1 MQADVQVREAIKN
14 PRIAFSVQ
22 APAGSGKTYALVQR
36 FLSLLTNAVTEP
48 EQIVALTFT
57 RKAAQE
63 MQHRILQAL
72 ETDEKVAAKDL
83 SMGWDL
89 RNNPNRLRILTIDAF
104 ALEIAQHSPFASQL
118 GTQWDLSMAPQRLY
132 TLAVEAYFKAQW
144 EAPEAGFVT
153 LYRYF
158 DHQLETLQSLLVAL
172 LAHRDQWAGLYR
184 QGWQRDLAQSQ
195 RQAWDCFV
203 ADKILGLEQ
212 SLPSVMQIALE
223 ELWQMHIALVGPA
236 ANSLARWQALGA
248 LFLTKEGTWR
258 KRAEFGAYKA
268 VDPNS
273 VLLKDFK
280 KEWKILHQELGGIT
294 HLPPIWQAVLALPQ
308 QLYLEEAQPLWEA
321 LSSVL
326 PTLVAHLLLV
336 FKQVQALDF
345 TEVTL
350 RAQAVLGEAE
360 NPSWHLYQLQQQIH
374 HVLVDEF
381 QDSSL
386 AHYTLFN
393 RLFTQEHQ
401 EHLRT
406 YFLVGDPMQ
415 SIYRFRGAQV
425 ELFGQVQ
432 ETGLGGQPP
441 EAVAFTRNFRSC
453 NTLVSFVNQVFA
465 ERAVYF
471 QEAQAVQDYQGKVLF
486 YAYEGKLDRAAGIA
500 QYVKKHQEQYPN
512 KSIALLVLAKSH
524 LEGLLPALKKAGV
537 AYQAYD
543 LQTLW
548 EVPALQDAY
557 TLLENLWLPQNSLA
571 FWALLRTPWMGCTAA
586 ELLAFKSA
594 GITTM
599 AQWLETPLMP
609 HPQKEVLVAWFEA
622 KGRLRL
628 QESFYG
634 VWLALGG
641 YPFEHADS
649 ETAFSQFL
657 ETVGQMEWH
666 NFSLETLEFKLKNS
680 YVTQGASEV
689 NVLHIM
695 TIHKSKGLEF
705 DTVILP
711 ELNSSIPPQP
721 APLFLAETLVT
732 SEGAQL
738 FVAPC
743 SKPEE
748 GKGLYHYLREK
759 HKNDLIQER
768 ERLLYVA
775 LTRAK
780 SQLVLWTTSEAYE
793 KPSSHTFLNVLKPH
807 LPEPQSMIKVAME
820 EQDTPLQMLPSL
832 PLLQPQLTPEFLAER
847 KAALAHRLPEN
858 PLSAS
863 LINMDNLSHQSRL
876 LGLACHQ
883 VLYHIG
889 IGEQNWAALLEGPRW
904 LKWGVTW
911 GATNAEMQALKPKV
925 QAVLAKAL
933 ATPELR
939 WILHPHAIAHSE
951 WEWVAKDQ
959 YGVLHTY
966 IMDRVFFWQ
975 DCCWVIDYKLED
987 PKKHGDFSRAEQYVS
1002 QINRYQRLLTQQF
1015 SQPVMMAWYFLEEAR
1030 LEIVGEQK
1038 NERTTDYW
1046 DFLKSFI

>member
-1 MQADVQVREAIKN
+1 MQADLQVRETIKN
-14 PRIAFSVQ
+14 PSLAFSVQ

-36 FLSLLTNAVTEP
+36 FLSLLTNAVTAP

-63 MQHRILQAL
+63 MQSRILQAL
-72 ETDEKVAAKDL
+72 ETDDAVAAKDRL
-83 SMGWDL
+83 LGWDL

-118 GTQWDLSMAPQRLY
+118 GTQWDLSMAPGRLY

-158 DHQLETLQSLLVAL
+158 DHQLDTLQSLLVAL

-184 QGWQRDLAQSQ
+184 QGWRRDLAHSQ
-195 RQAWDCFV
+195 RQAWECFM
-203 ADKILGLEQ
+203 ADKIAALIH

-223 ELWQMHIALVGPA
+223 DLWQMHVALVGPA
-236 ANSLARWQALGA
+236 VTPLARWQALGA

-268 VDPNS
+268 VDLNDG
-273 VLLKDFK
+273 VFKDFK
-280 KEWKILHQELGGIT
+280 KEWKHLHQELGNIED
-294 HLPPIWQAVLALPQ
+294 LPALWQSVMALPQ
-308 QLYLEEAQPLWEA
+308 QLHLEEAQPLWEA

-326 PTLVAHLLLV
+326 PTLVAHLLLI

-350 RAQAVLGEAE
+350 RAQAVLGDAE
-360 NPSWHLYQLQQQIH
+360 NPSWHLYQLQQQVH

-432 ETGLGGQPP
+432 ATGLGGQPP

-453 NTLVSFVNQVFA
+453 NNLVTFVNQVFVQ
-465 ERAVYF
+465 RTGYF
-471 QEAQAVQDYQGKVLF
+471 QPAVAVQDLQGQVQV
-486 YAYEGKLDRAAGIA
+486 YAYDDKADRAAGIA
-500 QYVKKHQEQYPN
+500 QYVKTHQQQYPE
-512 KSIALLVLAKSH
+512 KSIAVLVLAKSH
-524 LEGLLPALKKAGV
+524 LEGLLPALKTAGV

-571 FWALLRTPWMGCTAA
+571 FFALLRTPWMGCTAA
-586 ELLAFKSA
+586 QLLAFKAA
-594 GITTM
+594 GVTTL
-599 AQWLETPLMP
+599 AQWLESPFLP
-609 HPQKEVLVAWFEA
+609 HIQKGVLAAWFEA

-641 YPFEHADS
+641 YPFEHAES
-649 ETAFSQFL
+649 EAAFSQFL
-657 ETVGQMEWH
+657 DTVGQMEWH
-666 NFSLETLEFKLKNS
+666 NFALETLEFKLKNS
-680 YVTQGASEV
+680 YVTHSAAAV
-689 NVLHIM
+689 NVLQIM

-732 SEGAQL
+732 SAGAQL

-748 GKGLYHYLREK
+748 GRGLYHYLREK
-759 HKNDLIQER
+759 HKADLIQER

-780 SQLVLWTTSEAYE
+780 SQLVLWVTNDAYE
-793 KPSSHTFLNVLKPH
+793 KPGAHTFLNVLKPH
-807 LPEPQSMIKVAME
+807 LPEPKNVATIDRQWTE
-820 EQDTPLQMLPSL
+820 LSVLPAL
-832 PLLQPQLTPEFLAER
+832 PLLQPTLTPVFLAER
-847 KAALAHRLPEN
+847 EAALAHRLPEN

-863 LINMDNLSHQSRL
+863 FINLDNLSHHSRL

-889 IGEQNWAALLEGPRW
+889 IGEPHWQSLLEGQRW
-904 LKWGVTW
+904 LRWGGSW
-911 GATNAEMQALKPKV
+911 GATPAEMQALKPKV
-925 QAVLAKAL
+925 QAVLTKAL

-939 WILHPHAIAHSE
+939 WILHAHATAHSE

-966 IMDRVFFWQ
+966 VMDRVFLWQ
-975 DCCWVIDYKLED
+975 DSCWVIDYKLED
-987 PKKHGDFSRAEQYVS
+987 PQKYGDFTRAEQYVS
-1002 QINRYQRLLTQQF
+1002 QINRYRRLLTQQF
-1015 SQPVMMAWYFLEEAR
+1015 SQPVIMAWYFLEEAR

-1046 DFLKSFI
+1046 DFLQSFI